1 MKKNI
6 LLWFLLFSFALNAQ
20 VEYELSA
27 CSDNQTATFNLTIY
41 ESDILGGQ
49 NPFLFIFSYHLSE
62 TDAFNNINEIQDPQ
76 QFTADSGDV
85 FIRKTSLDNNSFDIS
100 VLFLTVDSNPIAYPA
115 ELEFCDPMGL
125 PIYSLS
131 EAIPQITNGNPNV
144 NVQFFEMYSDA
155 ELGINPTEQAYV
167 PLINPGE
174 QVLYARVRE
183 IYTGCFSI
191 TTLLLKTQICDINCN
206 PPTDIEVVE
215 MADTIAQI
223 NWSNNASMGVVYSK
237 ISIRPYGEPIDENN
251 IIYGQY
257 YDTYVFTGLT
267 VGECYSVNVKTVCDV
282 GTESEWSE
290 TYDFC
295 VLGCDNIGYCPES
308 LTMIAFY
315 DENGNGVKDESEWF
329 FNQGHFVY
337 QINDSGNDLYG
348 YSWNNG
354 TFILYENNENSSYD
368 IQYIINPQYASVY
381 SCSTTYIDIS
391 LPDNSGNTTIYF
403 PVTATPFT
411 DASANIFGSPPRP
424 GFNYT
429 NTVMVRNEGTQAI
442 SNYSVNFTKDPLV
455 TILNV
460 SEPGAVIDE
469 NGFYVEMTNLL
480 PFQTKYITVT
490 MQVPII
496 PTVNLGDILTNS
508 VSLVAANDENESNN
522 IFSNSQVVVGSF
534 DPNDKAE
541 SHGGRVALDTFTQ
554 DDYLFYTV
562 RFENTGTANAEF
574 VRITDTLS
582 DDLDENTFEML
593 DASHTVNTRREG
605 SLVTWIFP
613 FIDLPPTSVDEQG
626 SQGFVFFRIKPKT
639 GYDVGDII
647 TNTAEIYF
655 DYNPAIIT
663 NTVETAFVET
673 LNLSHFQKGTEI
685 IIAPNPA
692 SELTVVYL
700 SDITEQIDDVAVYDI
715 SGKKV
720 LGFSH
725 VNNSTFLINTNQLVS
740 GFYFIEVK
748 FLSGDKTIKKL
759 QIR

>member
-1 MKKNI
+1 MKKII

-49 NPFLFIFSYHLSE
+49 SPFLFNFSYHLSE
-62 TDAFNNINEIQDPQ
+62 TDAFNNVNEIQDPQ

-85 FIRKTSLDNNSFDIS
+85 FVRKTSLDNNSFDIS
-100 VLFLTVDSNPIAYPA
+100 VLFLTVDSNPMAYPA

-144 NVQFFEMYSDA
+144 TVQFFEMFSDA
-155 ELGINPTEQAYV
+155 EIAINPTEEAYV

-174 QVLYARVRE
+174 QVLYARVWD

-191 TTLLLKTQICDINCN
+191 TTVLLKTQICDINCN

-223 NWSNNASMGVVYSK
+223 NWSNNASIGVIYSK

-267 VGECYSVNVKTVCDV
+267 VGECYSVNVKTVCDI

-354 TFILYENNENSSYD
+354 AFILYENNENSSYD

-381 SCSTTYIDIS
+381 SCSTTYTDIS

-411 DASANIFGSPPRP
+411 DASVNIFGSPPRP

-460 SEPGAVIDE
+460 SEPGAVTEE
-469 NGFYVEMTNLL
+469 NGFHVNLENLL
-480 PFQTKYITVT
+480 PLQTKYITVT
-490 MQVPII
+490 MQVPVI
-496 PTVNLGDILTNS
+496 PTVNLGGILTNS
-508 VSLVAANDENESNN
+508 VSLVAENDENESNN
-522 IFSNSQVVVGSF
+522 TFSNSQVVVGSF

-663 NTVETAFVET
+663 NMVETAFVET

-720 LGFSH
+720 LSFSH

-748 FLSGDKTIKKL
+748 LLSGNKTAKKL
-759 QIR
+759 QIK